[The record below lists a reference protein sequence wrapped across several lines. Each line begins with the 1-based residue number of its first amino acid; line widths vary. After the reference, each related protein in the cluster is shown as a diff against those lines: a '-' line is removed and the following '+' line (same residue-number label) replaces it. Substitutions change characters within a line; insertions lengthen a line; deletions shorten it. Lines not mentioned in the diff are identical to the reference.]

1 MSTVIDHGLIV
12 DNSTTPP
19 TCAGY
24 IFNFEGH
31 GAYAPDGKVKV
42 GDAELTQ
49 AQVDEHNRLLGEMEK
64 QAAIE
69 HGRAVF
75 YFSYKIDPPY
85 TPENPRWRGGR
96 TYSNFKV
103 SNWCGSW
110 KAPHTYATKSFTPG
124 FNCSERWHVY
134 FTGPDGKQW
143 YGINQGDNQIVRA
156 RRLKKQ

>member
-1 MSTVIDHGLIV
+1 MGITIDNGLIV
-12 DNSTTPP
+12 DTSTNPP

-49 AQVDEHNRLLGEMEK
+49 GQVDEHNRLLGEMEK
-64 QAAIE
+64 QAAIDY
-69 HGRAVF
+69 GKAVF
-75 YFSYKIDPPY
+75 YFSKA
-85 TPENPRWRGGR
+85 TKER
-96 TYSNFKV
+96 TSRV

-110 KAPHTYATKSFTPG
+110 KSPYVYSYSSFTPG
-124 FNCSERWHVY
+124 FNCSKRWHVY
-134 FTGPDGKQW
+134 FTGPDGKKW
-143 YGINQGDNQIVRA
+143 YGINQGDNQIMRA